1 MENEFEK
8 GFMCGYL
15 LGHSISGEESTE
27 PYRSSWKYPNDW
39 LHIPEPSENEIKL
52 LVSRKAFSTGD
63 SVFKINIYYSKTS
76 SDTNTYIDYGDGS
89 EHVNIKK
96 KSDINSK
103 YYYISWEGH
112 TFKEGTGHKT
122 INSEQWIVTIN
133 FDKSLNDEYYYIGT
147 ITGIEILGMKIG
159 HSKYVGNPSYKPRQL
174 TPSSLYSDNRIHY
187 LKVCNGLLDFVAVRS
202 TQIRK
207 IELNANITEIPANM
221 QMRSNFLRSINLDN
235 IVSIGDSTFDRAY
248 SLINPY
254 CPNLESVGKSV
265 FSNTGITE
273 ITEKTFP
280 KLKSIGPYAFQDCY
294 WLETLNSEI
303 IETINDG
310 SFMYC
315 DRLKYINLPNVKSV
329 GTYLGGYT
337 TLYAYLPLCEK
348 VGNYVFN
355 NLINLKEVDLRSCT
369 EFGTRPFNFTYRLKK
384 IIIPEGTDTSN
395 CCTNIGINCEIEYYK
410 KEQ

>member
-15 LGHSISGEESTE
+15 LGNSISGEESTE
-27 PYRSSWKYPNDW
+27 PYRSSWEYPNDW

-52 LVSRKAFSTGD
+52 LVSRKAFYTGD
-63 SVFKINIYYSKTS
+63 SGLKINIYYSKKS

-112 TFKEGTGHKT
+112 IFKEGTGHKT

-133 FDKSLNDEYYYIGT
+133 FDKSLNDEYYYISDYSNM
-147 ITGIEILGMKIG
+147 EILGMKIG
-159 HSKYVGNPSYKPRQL
+159 HSKYVGNPYYTPRRL
-174 TPSSLYSDNRIHY
+174 VTSGNNIGLHY
-187 LKVCNGLLDFVAVRS
+187 LKVCNGLLDFVSLRS
-202 TQIRK
+202 NQNRK
-207 IELNANITEIPANM
+207 IELNANITEIPDNM
-221 QMRSNFLRSINLDN
+221 GIYSKFLRSINLDN
-235 IVSIGDSTFDRAY
+235 IVSIGNSAFNQAY

-254 CPNLESVGKSV
+254 CPNLESVGKNA
-265 FSNTGITE
+265 FSSTHITE

-280 KLKSIGPYAFQDCY
+280 KLKSIETTAFQSCY

-303 IETINDG
+303 IETIIDNTF
-310 SFMYC
+310 SYC
-315 DRLKYINLPNVKSV
+315 ENLKYINLPNVKSV
-329 GTYLGGYT
+329 GSYLGGYT

-355 NLINLKEVDLRSCT
+355 NLRNLKEVDLRSCT
-369 EFGTRPFNFTYRLKK
+369 EFGKIPFNLTYRLKK
-384 IIIPEGTDTSN
+384 IIIPEGTDISN

>member
-27 PYRSSWKYPNDW
+27 PYRSSWEYPNDW
-39 LHIPEPSENEIKL
+39 LPIPEPSENQIKL

-63 SVFKINIYYSKTS
+63 SVFKMNIYYSKKS
-76 SDTNTYIDYGDGS
+76 SNTNTYVDYGDGS
-89 EHVNIKK
+89 EPVNIKK
-96 KSDINSK
+96 KSDKDNR

-133 FDKSLNDEYYYIGT
+133 FDKSLNDEYYYISGT
-147 ITGIEILGMKIG
+147 STMILGMKIG
-159 HSKYVGNPSYKPRQL
+159 HSKYVGIPSYSPRRLVPYQGSTIGL
-174 TPSSLYSDNRIHY
+174 HY
-187 LKVCNGLLDFVAVRS
+187 LKVCNGLLDFVSVRS
-202 TQIRK
+202 SQTRK
-207 IELNANITEIPANM
+207 IELNANITEIPDNM
-221 QMRSNFLRSINLDN
+221 QLSSRFLRSINLDN
-235 IVSIGDSTFDRAY
+235 IVSIGDHTFNMAY

-265 FSNTGITE
+265 FSYTHITE

-280 KLKSIGPYAFQDCY
+280 KLKSIGTYAFQNCKY
-294 WLETLNSEI
+294 LETLNSEI
-303 IETINDG
+303 IETIND
-310 SFMYC
+310 SAFTYC
-315 DRLKYINLPNVKSV
+315 ENLKYINLPNVKSV
-329 GTYLGGYT
+329 GSYLGGYM

-348 VGNYVFN
+348 VGNYAFIN
-355 NLINLKEVDLRSCT
+355 ERNLKEIDLRSCT
-369 EFGTRPFNFTYRLKK
+369 EFGTNLFNGTYRLKK
-384 IIIPEGTDTSN
+384 IIIPEGTDISN
-395 CCTNIGINCEIEYYK
+395 SCAGIGINCEIEYYK

>member
-15 LGHSISGEESTE
+15 LGYNISEEESIE

-39 LHIPEPSENEIKL
+39 LNIPEPSENQIKL

-63 SVFKINIYYSKTS
+63 RIFKMNIYYSKKS
-76 SDTNTYIDYGDGS
+76 SKTNTYVDYGDGS
-89 EHVNIKK
+89 EPVNIKK
-96 KSDINSK
+96 KSDKDNR

-133 FDKSLNDEYYYIGT
+133 FDKSLNDEYYYISGSSSM
-147 ITGIEILGMKIG
+147 EILGMKIG
-159 HSKYVGNPSYKPRQL
+159 HSKYAGNPTYKPRQL
-174 TPSSLYSDNRIHY
+174 SPSNVYSTNRLHY
-187 LKVCNGLLDFVAVRS
+187 LKVCNGLLDFVSVRS

-207 IELNANITEIPANM
+207 IELNDNITEIPDNM
-221 QMRSNFLRSINLDN
+221 QLHSRFLMSINLDN
-235 IVSIGDSTFDRAY
+235 IVSIGDHTFNEAY

-254 CPNLESVGKSV
+254 CPNLESVGKNV
-265 FSNTGITE
+265 FSGTHITE

-280 KLKSIGPYAFQDCY
+280 KLKSIGTGAFGNCHF
-294 WLETLNSEI
+294 LETLDSEI

-310 SFMYC
+310 AFGYC
-315 DRLKYINLPNVKSV
+315 NSLKYINLPNVKSV
-329 GTYLGGYT
+329 GSSLGGYN

-348 VGNYVFN
+348 VGNQVF
-355 NLINLKEVDLRSCT
+355 LDEINLKEIDLRSCT
-369 EFGTRPFNFTYRLKK
+369 EFGTNPFGGTYRLKK
-384 IIIPEGTDTSN
+384 IIIPEGTDISN
-395 CCTNIGINCEIEYYK
+395 FCTYIGINCEIEYYK

>member
-27 PYRSSWKYPNDW
+27 PYRSSWEYPNDW

-52 LVSRKAFSTGD
+52 LVSKKAFYTGD
-63 SVFKINIYYSKTS
+63 SVFKINIYFSKTS
-76 SDTNTYIDYGDGS
+76 SDTNTYVDYGDGS

-96 KSDINSK
+96 KSDINNK
-103 YYYISWEGH
+103 YYYINWEGH
-112 TFKEGTGHKT
+112 KFKEGTGHKT

-133 FDKSLNDEYYYIGT
+133 FDKSLNDEYYYISDYSNM
-147 ITGIEILGMKIG
+147 EILGMKIG
-159 HSKYVGNPSYKPRQL
+159 HSKYVGNPYYTPRRLLANQSITIGL
-174 TPSSLYSDNRIHY
+174 HY
-187 LKVCNGLLDFVAVRS
+187 LKICNGLLDFVSIRS

-207 IELNANITEIPANM
+207 IELNANITEIPVDM
-221 QMRSNFLRSINLDN
+221 QMRSSFLRSINLDN
-235 IVSIGDSTFDRAY
+235 IVSIGDNTFSMAY

-254 CPNLESVGKSV
+254 CPNLESVGKNV
-265 FSNTGITE
+265 FSNTHITE

-280 KLKSIGPYAFQDCY
+280 KLKSIGTGAFQGCY
-294 WLETLNSEI
+294 WLETLDSEI
-303 IETINDG
+303 IETISN
-310 SFMYC
+310 SAFTYC
-315 DRLKYINLPNVKSV
+315 ENLKYIILPNVKSV
-329 GTYLGGYT
+329 GSYLGGYM

-355 NLINLKEVDLRSCT
+355 NLNNLKEVDLRSCT

-384 IIIPEGTDTSN
+384 IIIPEGTDISN

>member
-27 PYRSSWKYPNDW
+27 PYRSSWEYPNDW
-39 LHIPEPSENEIKL
+39 LHIPEPSENEIKI
-52 LVSRKAFSTGD
+52 LVSRKAFYTGD
-63 SVFKINIYYSKTS
+63 SRFKINIYYSKTS
-76 SDTNTYIDYGDGS
+76 SDTNTYVDYGDGS

-96 KSDINSK
+96 KSDKDSR

-133 FDKSLNDEYYYIGT
+133 FDKSLNDEYYYISDYSNM
-147 ITGIEILGMKIG
+147 EILGMKIG
-159 HSKYVGNPSYKPRQL
+159 HSKYVGNPYYTPRRL
-174 TPSSLYSDNRIHY
+174 VTSGNNIGLHY
-187 LKVCNGLLDFVAVRS
+187 LKVCNGLLDFVSLRS
-202 TQIRK
+202 NQNRK
-207 IELNANITEIPANM
+207 IELNANITEIPDNM
-221 QMRSNFLRSINLDN
+221 EIYSKFLRSINLDN
-235 IVSIGDSTFDRAY
+235 IVSIGNSAFNQAY

-254 CPNLESVGKSV
+254 CPNLESVGKNV
-265 FSNTGITE
+265 FSSTHITE

-280 KLKSIGPYAFQDCY
+280 KLKSIETTAFQSCY

-303 IETINDG
+303 IETINDNT
-310 SFMYC
+310 FTYC
-315 DRLKYINLPNVKSV
+315 ENLKYINLPNVKSV
-329 GTYLGGYT
+329 GSYLGGYT

-355 NLINLKEVDLRSCT
+355 NLRNLKEVDLRSCT
-369 EFGTRPFNFTYRLKK
+369 EFGTRPFNFTYRLEK
-384 IIIPEGTDTSN
+384 IIIPEGTDISN

>member
-15 LGHSISGEESTE
+15 LGNSISREESTE
-27 PYRSSWKYPNDW
+27 PYRSSWEYPNDW

-63 SVFKINIYYSKTS
+63 SVFKMDIYYSKKS
-76 SDTNTYIDYGDGS
+76 SDTNTYVDYGDGS

-112 TFKEGTGHKT
+112 KFKEGTGHKT

-133 FDKSLNDEYYYIGT
+133 FDKSLNDEYYYIMDYLGM
-147 ITGIEILGMKIG
+147 EILGMKIG
-159 HSKYVGNPSYKPRQL
+159 NSKYVGNPYYTPRRLVVNQSANIGL
-174 TPSSLYSDNRIHY
+174 HY
-187 LKVCNGLLDFVAVRS
+187 LKICNGLLDFVSIRS
-202 TQIRK
+202 SQIRK
-207 IELNANITEIPANM
+207 IEFNANITEIPAGM
-221 QMRSNFLRSINLDN
+221 QLYGGFLRSINLDN
-235 IVSIGDSTFDRAY
+235 IVSIGDYTFNMAY

-254 CPNLESVGKSV
+254 CPNLESVGKGV
-265 FSNTGITE
+265 FSETHITE

-280 KLKSIGPYAFQDCY
+280 KLKSIGTGAFHSCY
-294 WLETLNSEI
+294 WLETLDSEI
-303 IETINDG
+303 IETIND
-310 SFMYC
+310 STFAYC
-315 DRLKYINLPNVKSV
+315 ENLKYINLPNVKSV
-329 GTYLGGYT
+329 GSYLGGYT

-348 VGNYVFN
+348 IGNYVFN
-355 NLINLKEVDLRSCT
+355 NHINLKEVDLRSCT
-369 EFGTRPFNFTYRLKK
+369 EFGKVPFNFTYRLKK
-384 IIIPEGTDTSN
+384 IIIPEGTDISN
-395 CCTNIGINCEIEYYK
+395 FCTNIGINCEIEYYK